1 MKPLNPK
8 LLNNIAK
15 KAGLTPEQIRAASP
29 GELRSHLTKKTGKRF
44 VVNTKFPW
52 IGRGNVLRDGLEES
66 STINQ
71 SIDKILGV

>member
-8 LLNNIAK
+8 LLSNIAQ
-15 KAGLTPEQIRAASP
+15 KAGLTPEQIRSASP
-29 GELRSHLTKKTGKRF
+29 GELRNHLTKKTGKRF